1 MQGRSLAA
9 LLCVMYGGAFLGGFN
24 ENLVNMALVSVMAE
38 FAIDS
43 VTAQWLVTGYM
54 IVATVGV
61 TCMAFFYRR
70 VKLRTLFFA
79 ATAANLVGSAMGL
92 VADSFPVLLAA
103 RLIQAIGTGIFIPMM
118 MNTVL
123 AVTPKEKLGIYMAIG
138 SGVISCSPAF
148 SPVICGYIV
157 TAFGWRYIFLV
168 PIAVSAVLL
177 AAGAAFVRNL
187 ENSEAHLDLPSVAL
201 SAVTL
206 TCLSFGLAELA
217 ISPVAG
223 AVSLAAAVAGT
234 AAFIVRQLRCEHP
247 LIDLTPARRSVFWPT
262 LLLVTVAMM
271 STFSMSVVLPMY
283 LEGALGLSAAMAG
296 MVMLV
301 PVLVNVA
308 VTLMG
313 GRILDKRGEWPLL
326 PVGFAIIAA
335 GFAFTAAV
343 APAMS
348 VAAAFAGAVLVYGGV
363 GLVFSPSQTAGL
375 RQLPP
380 DEHPFGVALSS
391 TAVQVAACIGP
402 SLFTG
407 VMQAG
412 QAAGVAAG
420 SLPDVAAACG
430 FSAAMAIAA
439 CIGAAGF
446 AVAAVYARKAR
457 ARAKAQMQV
466 AGEGEA

>member
-1 MQGRSLAA
+1 MQGRSLIA

-38 FAIDS
+38 FAVDS

-61 TCMAFFYRR
+61 TCMAFFCRR

-79 ATAANLVGSAMGL
+79 ASVANLAGSAMGL
-92 VADSFPVLLAA
+92 LAPSFEMLLVA
-103 RLIQAIGTGIFIPMM
+103 RLIQAVGTGIFIPMM

-123 AVTPKEKLGIYMAIG
+123 AVTPKRKLGTYMAIG
-138 SGVISCSPAF
+138 SCIISCSPAF
-148 SPVICGYIV
+148 SPVICGAIV

-168 PIAVSAVLL
+168 PIAVSVVLL

-187 ENSEAHLDLPSVAL
+187 GNSEAHLDVPSVAI
-201 SAVTL
+201 SAVML

-217 ISPVAG
+217 IVPVAAGISLAVAVAG
-223 AVSLAAAVAGT
+223 A

-247 LIDLTPARRSVFWPT
+247 LIDLTPARRPVFWPT
-262 LLLVTVAMM
+262 LLLVTVTMM

-283 LEGALGLSAAMAG
+283 LEGALGLSAAAAG
-296 MVMLV
+296 MVILV
-301 PVLVNVA
+301 PVLVNVL
-308 VTLMG
+308 VTLVG
-313 GRILDKRGEWPLL
+313 GRVLDKRGEWPLL
-326 PVGFAIIAA
+326 PVGFGLIAV

-348 VAAAFAGAVLVYGGV
+348 VAAAFAGAILVYGGV

-375 RQLPP
+375 RQLPAE
-380 DEHPFGVALSS
+380 EHPFGVALST

-407 VMQAG
+407 VMQAR
-412 QAAGVAAG
+412 QAVQVAVGV
-420 SLPDVAAACG
+420 LPEAAAAQG
-430 FSAAMAIAA
+430 FAAAMAIAA
-439 CIGAAGF
+439 CIGVAGF
-446 AVAAVYARKAR
+446 AVATVYAWKAR
-457 ARAKAQMQV
+457 CRAKA
-466 AGEGEA
+466 